1 MYNKCMS
8 SNNITAEVDDL
19 VEKVFKFVN
28 NSNCPTIEETIDCI
42 RKAKSQIENSEEVIK
57 TLSHSNFFTLNR
69 IRDIFVKEYYTFKK
83 YGLTQE
89 WMYDLL
95 NTLKTT
101 DEILEVGKYK
111 KFKEFSE
118 ELIPLYTSRL
128 YSITPNRT
136 IGGGE
141 YLIRLLFASIDEIEI
156 PSNTVGVSGDLKC
169 RGRVYEIKGNQG
181 RLDGA
186 CVDCLLDVISHHE
199 EVNNGKGGTVF
210 ASKHESLVKELLGCY
225 FNGENPYPI
234 VAVDTEGYVII
245 DKELKWDGVDIGIT
259 IPKWMKIKAFNH
271 GALVK
276 YNDNDR
282 TIKIVIKKGDNQ

>member
-1 MYNKCMS
+1 MS
-8 SNNITAEVDDL
+8 SNNITEEVDDL

-28 NSNCPTIEETIDCI
+28 NSNRSTIEETIDCI

-57 TLSHSNFFTLNR
+57 TLSHTNFFTLNR

-111 KFKEFSE
+111 KFKDFSE

-156 PSNTVGVSGDLKC
+156 PSNIVGVSGDLKC
-169 RGRVYEIKGNQG
+169 RGRVYEIKGN
-181 RLDGA
+181 
-186 CVDCLLDVISHHE
+186 
-199 EVNNGKGGTVF
+199 
-210 ASKHESLVKELLGCY
+210 
-225 FNGENPYPI
+225 
-234 VAVDTEGYVII
+234 
-245 DKELKWDGVDIGIT
+245 
-259 IPKWMKIKAFNH
+259 
-271 GALVK
+271 
-276 YNDNDR
+276 
-282 TIKIVIKKGDNQ
+282 